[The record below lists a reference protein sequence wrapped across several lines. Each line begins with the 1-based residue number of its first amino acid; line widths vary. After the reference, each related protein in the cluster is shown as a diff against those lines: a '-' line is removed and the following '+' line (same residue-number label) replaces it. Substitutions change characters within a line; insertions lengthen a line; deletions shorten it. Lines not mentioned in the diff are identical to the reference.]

1 MESDQFF
8 SALQQAMDRTNNSL
22 AKYGKLLQSAKDKD
36 MQTIIKNMAEK
47 KQAQLEALKQIK
59 ETAQGGKDISSLVSA
74 GSLGNL
80 SGRSEFNKSFNQL
93 IQSGINTPR
102 TNPVNN
108 SSDTGHMNTAKTKSC
123 RSCKHYNYCKAKNRL
138 ID

>member
-8 SALQQAMDRTNNSL
+8 SVLQQAMDQANNSL
-22 AKYGKLLQSAKDKD
+22 ARYGKLLQSAKDKD

-59 ETAQGGKDISSLVSA
+59 ETARGGKDISSLVSA

-80 SGRSEFNKSFNQL
+80 SGRSEFNKNFNQL
-93 IQSGINTPR
+93 IQSEINTSR
-102 TNPVNN
+102 TKP
-108 SSDTGHMNTAKTKSC
+108 SDTAKTKNC
-123 RSCKHYNYCKAKNRL
+123 RNCKHYRYCKAKNKL
-138 ID
+138 LY